1 MQLLKLLGKM
11 LAITTAVKK
20 AKTIGKQVQGLYA
33 RPEGVRIK
41 AKADLYEFGLVDV
54 ITFIDRDSFVELAQ
68 TMMKCNAKASIK
80 AFTAVQ
86 AAFDSKQ
93 LS

>member
-1 MQLLKLLGKM
+1 MT
-11 LAITTAVKK
+11 ITTAVKK
-20 AKTIGKQVQGLYA
+20 AKTIGKQIPGLYA

-54 ITFIDRDSFVELAQ
+54 ITFIDRDSFIELAHS
-68 TMMKCNAKASIK
+68 MMKCNAKASIK
-80 AFTAVQ
+80 AFAAAQ
-86 AAFDSKQ
+86 AAFDSRQ